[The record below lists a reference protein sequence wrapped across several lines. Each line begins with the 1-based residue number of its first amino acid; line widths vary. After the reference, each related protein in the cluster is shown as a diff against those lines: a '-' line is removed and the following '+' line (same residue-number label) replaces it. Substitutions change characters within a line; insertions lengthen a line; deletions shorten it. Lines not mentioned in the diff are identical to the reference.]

1 MSEERVRVE
10 EITKQ
15 FFAGFK
21 HVNAEIVGFSFGED
35 KINGINEEASEHYI
49 KLSVEH
55 HSGNERNKQGD
66 IKQ

>member
-15 FFAGFK
+15 FFDRFK
-21 HVNAEIVGFSFGED
+21 HVNAEIAGFAFGEG
-35 KINGINEEASEHYI
+35 KINGLNEEAPEHYI

-66 IKQ
+66 IK